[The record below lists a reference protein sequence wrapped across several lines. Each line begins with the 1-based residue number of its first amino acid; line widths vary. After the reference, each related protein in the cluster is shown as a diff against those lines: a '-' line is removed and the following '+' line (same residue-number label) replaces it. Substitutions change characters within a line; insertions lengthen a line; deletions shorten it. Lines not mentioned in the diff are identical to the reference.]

1 MSRMHNLV
9 ISAWLTAVL
18 YAGDAPAPSIVIE
31 RDASPVATPVHPLDS
46 GGVRVRPSVRLGQE
60 DICGKLAVQNA
71 IRQSRQ
77 RLDEGRYAEAA
88 DILESCLDRAGGCA
102 DYLEA
107 LETAY
112 RAQLSDLVAQ
122 GKSKDASI
130 VARKLRSLGVEAFQP
145 AARATA
151 SLGGPI
157 VAADDEP
164 APLPAGGASVAAPPA
179 PVKELAEESGVAAPA
194 KRLGQSVAESFR
206 SLIPRAGKSTESPRE
221 PAFQF
226 RGKMEESE
234 SLTPAADYSEAPAC
248 CPELARA
255 MQLFDAKQY
264 PAALAAYEKAYQ
276 ADPNAVQPQR
286 ARWGYCLLCATIE
299 RYNRLIE
306 GDLNAVDPAAWQDL
320 KADAERVRR
329 LAPSIAYTET
339 VLAAISDRIQESTR
353 RFHPAAPTNVAMQ
366 AYAADAPREGVGA
379 VDVRHHTTSDGLW
392 RTSETRNF
400 ILYHRDP
407 RLAEEVGALAER
419 ARQYAYALW
428 FKGERVEDWRP
439 KCELFLYPTAHE
451 YGVSTGVGPQSPGHS
466 KVVNSGGTILSRK
479 VLLRVDD
486 PSMKEAVL
494 PHEVAHVVFAG
505 RFGPH
510 TLPRWADE
518 GMAVLTEPI
527 DKQNAHLANLC
538 RCQATGRGF
547 SCQDVMTMGQYPAG
561 EAMRD
566 FYAHSVGICR
576 YLVER
581 HGHEKLVAF
590 LRAALSSG
598 NYDAALA
605 QVYGMS
611 SFSQIESDFRGY
623 VASLGGNAVALA
635 Q

>member
-1 MSRMHNLV
+1 MHNLV

-18 YAGDAPAPSIVIE
+18 HAGDAPAPSIVIE
-31 RDASPVATPVHPLDS
+31 RDAAPVAATAQPIDPAGRH
-46 GGVRVRPSVRLGQE
+46 VRPSVRLGNE

-77 RLDEGRYAEAA
+77 RIGEGRFAEAA
-88 DILESCLDRAGGCA
+88 DVLEMCLDRAGGCP

-107 LETAY
+107 LEAAY
-112 RAQLSDLVAQ
+112 RAQLSDFIAQ
-122 GKSKDASI
+122 GKSKDASV
-130 VARKLRSLGVEAFQP
+130 VARKLRSLGVETFQP
-145 AARATA
+145 AARAAA
-151 SLGGPI
+151 SFGSPI
-157 VAADDEP
+157 ESDEDEP
-164 APLPAGGASVAAPPA
+164 APPPAGEVRVAAPPSPVQA
-179 PVKELAEESGVAAPA
+179 PAEESGVAAPV
-194 KRLGQSVAESFR
+194 KRFGQSVAESVR
-206 SLIPRAGKSTESPRE
+206 SLIPRAGKSAESPRDAE
-221 PAFQF
+221 IQF
-226 RGKMEESE
+226 RGKMDESE
-234 SLTPAADYSEAPAC
+234 SLTPAADYSAAAPF

-264 PAALAAYEKAYQ
+264 TAALVAYEQAYQ

-306 GDLNAVDPAAWQDL
+306 GDLSAVDLATWRDL
-320 KADAERVRR
+320 KSDAERARR
-329 LAPSIAYTET
+329 LAPAIAYTET
-339 VLAAISDRIQESTR
+339 VLAAISDRMEESAR
-353 RFHPAAPTNVAMQ
+353 GFRPVAAAPATVATQ
-366 AYAADAPREGVGA
+366 AYAANAAAAGLGA
-379 VDVRHHTTSDGLW
+379 VDVRHHTTGDGRW
-392 RTSETRNF
+392 QTSETRNF
-400 ILYHRDP
+400 ILYHRDA

-419 ARQYAYALW
+419 ARQYAYELW
-428 FKGERVEDWRP
+428 FKGERVADWQP
-439 KCELFLYPTAHE
+439 KCELYLYPTAHE

-466 KVVNSGGTILSRK
+466 KVVNSGGNILSRK

-518 GMAVLTEPI
+518 GMAVLTEPL
-527 DKQNAHLANLC
+527 DKQNAHLANLS

-547 SCQDVMTMGQYPAG
+547 SCQDVMTMGQYPSG

-590 LRAALSSG
+590 LRSALASG

-623 VASLGGNAVALA
+623 IASLGGSTVALA